1 MSRCELRLIADDGR
15 GNIYYPGLASDIR
28 VIAGSYLDCRRKGM
42 PEPKADKL
50 HIVFHF
56 KVGCLNSTLWFCRN
70 EVHAV
75 RSAAIVSSL
84 SAALRFAEVTSAC
97 GRYTY

>member
-1 MSRCELRLIADDGR
+1 MPRCELRLIADDGR

-56 KVGCLNSTLWFCRN
+56 KVGCLNNTLWVCRN
-70 EVHAV
+70 EVPV
-75 RSAAIVSSL
+75 VLAAAKVISL
-84 SAALRFAEVTSAC
+84 LAALRFAEVTSAC